1 MSGDIV
7 PLPENYNVKQEEGPN
22 GHGLTEV
29 RYCDIIKPL
38 DVQDLIKPALNRF
51 LCNTERFHT
60 EAQVEGKNLEFYL
73 KRNNYL
79 NGKDKKGH

>member
-7 PLPENYNVKQEEGPN
+7 PLPENYNVKQVEGPN

-51 LCNTERFHT
+51 LCNTERFHY
-60 EAQVEGKNLEFYL
+60 EA
-73 KRNNYL
+73 
-79 NGKDKKGH
+79 